1 MYIPARER
9 QLLKLLFN
17 EKSPHDLHELAAFL
31 DVSTR
36 TVQRDLKGL
45 GGILN
50 QYKLSLEKDTTKKG
64 FYLLGDD
71 QNIQQLKADLSSMEP
86 SDYTPEERQL
96 LLLVALLEKQEP
108 IKLFTLADELNVTVA
123 TVSHDLT
130 KVEEWLSSFHL
141 TLIRRRGYGV
151 EVGGSETDIRR
162 SLSSLITENV
172 SESSF
177 YQSFQTE
184 SSDHALSESISD
196 RLLGIV
202 DMKKIQLVQAAVEDL
217 RTHSNGQ
224 MADVSYIG
232 LIVHLALAIERIQ
245 QGENVQMDANQ
256 LHALQQENVYRLA
269 NELAHSLENLFSITI
284 PEEEIGYIVMH
295 LRGAKIQREYHL
307 FNNEEYAEL
316 SYYADRMIKQ
326 MESKLNVVFDDES
339 LYPGLISHL
348 EPALYRMNHG
358 MKIHNPLLE
367 RIKQNDASLYEAVK
381 NVSKNVFDPLSIPEE
396 EIGFLVMHFGSA
408 IERQNQHTPLKAIVI
423 CSSGIGSSKLL
434 ASRLEKEFP
443 EIEQIDQ
450 VSLFD
455 FNKQEARFYDL
466 IISTIP
472 LPQNEP
478 YFLVKPFLSK
488 EETEQIR
495 KQIQLIG
502 QKRPIV
508 SRSALK
514 QKRVETKQ
522 ISATF
527 FEELAMLSTDIT
539 QILDSFS
546 LNPGKV
552 MDEALAHLCTELEQS
567 GSLADAVPVFEALLQ
582 RERLGGLGIPDTHL
596 ALFHT
601 RTEHVLKPVFTMIR
615 LDAEEPL
622 ASMGDKP
629 IVVKRVILML
639 APSHANQQLL
649 DLLSSLSVMLISS
662 EEHMQLMQNGDAGEI
677 KKLLSQHCFEY
688 IQKLVQKGV
697 LKP

>member
-9 QLLKLLFN
+9 QLLKLLLN
-17 EKSPHDLHELAAFL
+17 EQSPHDLHELASIL

-45 GGILN
+45 GSILSEHRLTL
-50 QYKLSLEKDTTKKG
+50 KKDTNKG
-64 FYLLGDD
+64 FHLLGDD
-71 QNIQQLKADLSSMEP
+71 QSIQELKTELSSMEP

-151 EVGGSETDIRR
+151 EVEGSETDIRR
-162 SLSSLITENV
+162 SLSSLITENI

-177 YQSFQTE
+177 FHSFHSE
-184 SSDHALSESISD
+184 SADHTLTKSISD

-202 DMKKIQLVQAAVEDL
+202 DPKKIQQVQAAVEDL

-224 MADVSYIG
+224 MADTSYIG
-232 LIVHLALAIERIQ
+232 LVVHLALAIERIQ
-245 QGENVQMDANQ
+245 QGENVQMDADHLQ
-256 LHALQQENVYRLA
+256 ALQQEPVYGLA
-269 NELAHSLENLFSITI
+269 KALAHSLEDLFSITI

-295 LRGAKIQREYHL
+295 LRGAKIQRDYHL
-307 FNNEEYAEL
+307 FNNEEYTEL

-367 RIKQNDASLYEAVK
+367 RIRQNDAALYEAVK
-381 NVSKNVFDPLSIPEE
+381 DVAKNVFDPLSIPEE

-443 EIEQIDQ
+443 EIAQIDQ

-472 LPQNEP
+472 LPQDEP

-495 KQIQLIG
+495 KQVQLIG

-508 SRSALK
+508 SRSAFK
-514 QKRVETKQ
+514 QKRMETKQ
-522 ISATF
+522 IAATF
-527 FEELAMLSTDIT
+527 FEELASLSTDIT

-662 EEHMQLMQNGDAGEI
+662 EEHTHSMENGDAGEI